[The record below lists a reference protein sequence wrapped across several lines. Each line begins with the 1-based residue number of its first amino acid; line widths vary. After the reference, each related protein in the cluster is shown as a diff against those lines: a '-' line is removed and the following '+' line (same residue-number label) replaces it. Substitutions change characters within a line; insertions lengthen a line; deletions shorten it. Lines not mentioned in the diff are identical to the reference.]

1 MNTVTK
7 SIRLTPAE
15 SEEIAMLSA
24 QSAISE
30 ATLMKKWVLDGLQ
43 AYKLNLALQAYMD
56 RRVDLR
62 NGAQMAGVS
71 YNRFLHEIESRN
83 IVVLDDE
90 GFLDQLAFLAE
101 RFESEPLKR
110 ALSNAAVGAG

>member
-7 SIRLTPAE
+7 SIRLTPTE

-30 ATLMKKWVLDGLQ
+30 AALMKKWVLDGLQ

-56 RRVDLR
+56 RRIDLR
-62 NGAQMAGVS
+62 GGAQMAGIS

-90 GFLDQLAFLAE
+90 GFLEQLAFLAE

-110 ALSNAAVGAG
+110 ALRESAVGEG

>member
-7 SIRLTPAE
+7 SIRLTLAE

-30 ATLMKKWVLDGLQ
+30 AALMKKWMLDGLQ

-62 NGAQMAGVS
+62 GGAQLAGVS

-90 GFLDQLAFLAE
+90 GFLEQLAFLAE

-110 ALSNAAVGAG
+110 ALRESAVGEG

>member
-1 MNTVTK
+1 MT
-7 SIRLTPAE
+7 SIDQR
-15 SEEIAMLSA
+15 
-24 QSAISE
+24 
-30 ATLMKKWVLDGLQ
+30 
-43 AYKLNLALQAYMD
+43 LNLVLQAYMD

-62 NGAQMAGVS
+62 SGAQMAGIS

-90 GFLDQLAFLAE
+90 GFLEQLAFLAE

-110 ALSNAAVGAG
+110 ALSTAAAGEG

>member
-1 MNTVTK
+1 MTSVDD
-7 SIRLTPAE
+7 
-15 SEEIAMLSA
+15 
-24 QSAISE
+24 Q
-30 ATLMKKWVLDGLQ
+30 LDPT
-43 AYKLNLALQAYMD
+43 LQAYME

-62 NGAQMAGVS
+62 GGAQMAGIS

-90 GFLDQLAFLAE
+90 GFLEQLAFLAE

-110 ALSNAAVGAG
+110 ALRDLAVSEG